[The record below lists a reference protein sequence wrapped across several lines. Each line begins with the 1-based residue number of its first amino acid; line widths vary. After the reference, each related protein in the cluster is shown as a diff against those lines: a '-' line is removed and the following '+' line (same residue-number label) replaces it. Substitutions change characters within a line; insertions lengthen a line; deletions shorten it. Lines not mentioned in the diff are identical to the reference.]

1 MNTNPICPVFGG
13 EEDRGKGSEEH
24 SDLSAPFSPAYVDH
38 LLLNMLPTPR
48 EQCCQDDECD
58 RCNKE
63 DLGDIGGVIAK
74 GQKQAHFVPDQPC
87 SKTEDYRQV
96 AAQPHVAESDSN
108 PANSNNHCK
117 AIPEVMEMDSILDN
131 DDPRVQGREKPGAK
145 EARDES
151 HGSIEGQPMPEDGS
165 SDFLHHVVEYEKF

>member
-1 MNTNPICPVFGG
+1 MLITSFSICF
-13 EEDRGKGSEEH
+13 
-24 SDLSAPFSPAYVDH
+24 
-38 LLLNMLPTPR
+38 LPL

-74 GQKQAHFVPDQPC
+74 GQKQAHFVPDQPR

-96 AAQPHVAESDSN
+96 AAQPCIAESNSN
-108 PANSNNHCK
+108 PASNNDQGQ
-117 AIPEVMEMDSILDN
+117 AVPEVMEVDSILN
-131 DDPRVQGREKPGAK
+131 NYDPGVQRREEPGAK

-151 HGSIEGQPMPEDGS
+151 QCSIEGQPMPKDGPL
-165 SDFLHHVVEYEKF
+165 DFLHHMWHMKDSEK